1 MVEILK
7 SHQSHTVTPY
17 SPLYRF
23 MGDRSLLVELG
34 EGIDPEINQRVK
46 AFQLA
51 LEQLALEGIL
61 DLAST
66 YRSLLIVVNPRK
78 LPLARLL
85 QHVDPLIRNL
95 NPAMG
100 THSKLHRIPVVY
112 GGAHGPDLD
121 WVARYHGI
129 QPSDVIALH
138 TGSVYRVYMIG
149 FTPGY
154 AYMGQ
159 LPDRLVTPRKETPL
173 TAVPRGSVGI
183 AQRQTG
189 IYPVESPGGWQI
201 IGRTPLTLFDAAQ
214 WPPALLETGD
224 RVQFFPI
231 QEEEQDRWR
240 T

>member
-1 MVEILK
+1 M
-7 SHQSHTVTPY
+7 TPRR
-17 SPLYRF
+17 PLYRF
-23 MGDRSLLVELG
+23 MGDRALLVELG
-34 EGIDPEINQRVK
+34 EGIDPEINQQVK
-46 AFQLA
+46 ALQLA
-51 LEQLALEGIL
+51 LEQQMLEGVL
-61 DLAST
+61 DIAPT
-66 YRSLLIVVNPRK
+66 YRSLLVVVNPRK
-78 LPLARLL
+78 LPLNRLKSQMNL
-85 QHVDPLIRNL
+85 LMRNL

-100 THSKLHRIPVVY
+100 AHSKLHRIPVVY

-129 QPSDVIALH
+129 HPRDVMALH

-159 LPDRLVTPRKETPL
+159 LPDRLVTPRKETPR

-201 IGRTPLTLFDAAQ
+201 IGSTPLTLFDAAQ